1 MTSNLR
7 SPRTHILSCLSA
19 LVLVAGLLIPSGVQA
34 QEFPL
39 EEEGISWLQTGE
51 ATDEVLIEKATK
63 LLRARANV
71 EISHSTYADGVHHF
85 KTHHP
90 EFYGAFFGDPFFAGY
105 DTRYFELANARRV
118 VNLDVNP
125 STGSDI
131 FNSEWLFCHPY
142 SYDPAF
148 NGVCR
153 GFAFPRDEFWILP
166 TFALL
171 APQDQATRRP
181 LTATLSSEARVDQQV
196 DVPDERPRP
205 QPIRDE
211 NPAPDRPDEGSEPST
226 SPTHTFDRVDP
237 VSGADIGAA
246 QPIEVS
252 NLKPIRVPRRAP
264 ERTTVPRDRYDD
276 VLRDF
281 RRQFAHP
288 QHRARTVDRPSRAV
302 DEASPQQRRARR
314 QAERQRTI
322 ERVNEAAEQIERR
335 RSSGESSGSA
345 SGQRARR
352 SGGEKE
358 NEHQ

>member
-1 MTSNLR
+1 MIL
-7 SPRTHILSCLSA
+7 SPRHIFTFVSKQFSI
-19 LVLVAGLLIPSGVQA
+19 LVLVAGFLIPASVQA
-34 QEFPL
+34 QESPL
-39 EEEGISWLQTGE
+39 EEAGLTGLQTGE
-51 ATDEVLIEKATK
+51 TTDQVLIEKATK
-63 LLRARANV
+63 LLRARADV
-71 EISHSTYADGVHHF
+71 EISYSTYADGVHYF
-85 KTHHP
+85 KTNHP

-105 DTRYFELANARRV
+105 DVRYYELANERRIA
-118 VNLDVNP
+118 NLDINP

-131 FNSEWLFCHPY
+131 FNSDWFFCHPY

-171 APQDQATRRP
+171 APQERANHGP
-181 LTATLSSEARVDQQV
+181 LTATLPAERRVDRELDAPD
-196 DVPDERPRP
+196 DVPRP

-211 NPAPDRPDEGSEPST
+211 NPAPDRPDEGSESST
-226 SPTHTFDRVDP
+226 SPTHTVDRIDP

-246 QPIEVS
+246 QPIEVT

-264 ERTTVPRDRYDD
+264 ERTTVPRDQYDD
-276 VLRDF
+276 MLRDF

-288 QHRARTVDRPSRAV
+288 QHRARTVDRPRRAV

-314 QAERQRTI
+314 QTDRQRTI

-335 RSSGESSGSA
+335 RSSDESSGNE

-352 SGGEKE
+352 TGGEKE